1 MSTITP
7 DEGVHI
13 YLKPNDNAETGLLK
27 NATVHER
34 YIILMNETLQVSAK
48 KDLCTIKELES
59 RVTELE
65 DEAEQFDSRR
75 NYMKG
80 LLKNFH
86 EMHKMNDELV
96 LLQSQMKEGSK
107 ASVKRYKSRLAW
119 HLCALHCMLVLVLG
133 LSYEVSIPCDTA
145 FLWLVVLIVISFNYS
160 MLKNLKVSVFTDV
173 EDKVTRLTTEKNK
186 VHDAQDYIYEF
197 IESQ

>member
-27 NATVHER
+27 DATVHER

-86 EMHKMNDELV
+86 EMHKMNEELV

-107 ASVKRYKSRLAW
+107 TSVKRYKSSLAW
-119 HLCALHCMLVLVLG
+119 HLCALHCMLVKR
-133 LSYEVSIPCDTA
+133 CR
-145 FLWLVVLIVISFNYS
+145 LIRI
-160 MLKNLKVSVFTDV
+160 
-173 EDKVTRLTTEKNK
+173 LT
-186 VHDAQDYIYEF
+186 
-197 IESQ
+197 